1 MRHADK
7 KYIENVQYILRSDT
21 ESGEVR
27 PKWADGTPA
36 YTKSMFGMVNKYNLA
51 DDFPITTVR
60 IVPFKK
66 CVDELLWIWQKNSN
80 NVADLG
86 SKIWDQWADENGTIG
101 EAYGYILGLY
111 HTYKIGDEYK
121 RMTQVEKLI
130 YDLKHNPNSRR
141 MVTTM
146 FDPCRLH
153 KMNLEPCA
161 YGTNF
166 LVKDGRLNMVLI
178 QRSNDFLVANS
189 WNVTQ
194 YAVLVHLLA
203 HCCDLKVGTLMHVI
217 TDAHIYDRHIDFGKE
232 VLERSSKVDKVK
244 LVIDT
249 DEKDFFKIK
258 LEDIKLEGYEAYKDP
273 FLPVAE

>member
-1 MRHADK
+1 
-7 KYIENVQYILRSDT
+7 LRADT

-27 PKWADGTPA
+27 PKWSDGTPA

-60 IVPFKK
+60 NVPFKK

-80 NVADLG
+80 RVADLN
-86 SKIWDQWADENGTIG
+86 SKIWDQWAGEDGTIG
-101 EAYGYILGLY
+101 EAYGHILGLY
-111 HTYKIGDEYK
+111 HTYRVGDKYL

-130 YDLKHNPNSRR
+130 YDLKNNPSSRR

-146 FDPCRLH
+146 FDHSRLH

-166 LVKDGRLNMVLI
+166 LVKEGRLNMVLI

-203 HCCDLKVGTLMHVI
+203 HCCDLNVGTLVHVI
-217 TDAHIYDRHIDFGKE
+217 TDAHIYDRHIDFGNE
-232 VLERSSKVDKVK
+232 IITRESKVDKVK

-249 DEKDFFKIK
+249 EEKDFFKIK
-258 LEDIKLEGYEAYKDP
+258 LEDIKLEGYESYKDK